1 MMNMQPRDIDA
12 SDTRDVARTVSE
24 HKTGQFMAI
33 AALLLL
39 SLCLKMLHARVV
51 HVANMCAF
59 TCVCML
65 CVCVFAAD

>member
-24 HKTGQFMAI
+24 HKTGQFMAT

-59 TCVCML
+59 TCVCV
-65 CVCVFAAD
+65 CECVFAAD